1 MFFRKHRSFLNITAS
16 LLITSILVFV
26 FSPAARAALET
37 IFNFNGV
44 NVSVNMDTNQLI
56 VSGNLDA
63 VVEQTDHSVTIMGEN
78 GEEGGAGIAVAQAV
92 ELVNVTDLLSNHPDL
107 ILPNVPTVYELDPQ
121 GESAGE
127 DLKFTWRDPA
137 GHMII
142 YSLSRLSIQEGA
154 TAIPD
159 GISEPSLNS
168 GNGVMTIDGLS
179 VSILIYSWETN
190 GFLRELMLTD
200 LTLSGPALQAMLP

>member
-1 MFFRKHRSFLNITAS
+1 
-16 LLITSILVFV
+16 LVFV

-121 GESAGE
+121 VESAGE
-127 DLKFTWRDPA
+127 DLKFT
-137 GHMII
+137 
-142 YSLSRLSIQEGA
+142 
-154 TAIPD
+154 
-159 GISEPSLNS
+159 
-168 GNGVMTIDGLS
+168 
-179 VSILIYSWETN
+179 
-190 GFLRELMLTD
+190 
-200 LTLSGPALQAMLP
+200 